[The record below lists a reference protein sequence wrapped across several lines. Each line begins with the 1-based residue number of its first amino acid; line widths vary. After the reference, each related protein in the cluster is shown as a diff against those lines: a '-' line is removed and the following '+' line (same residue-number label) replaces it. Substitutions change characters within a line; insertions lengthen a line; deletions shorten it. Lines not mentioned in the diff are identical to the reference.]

1 MQSFTER
8 LDAAV
13 SALGVQLGP
22 LAFDIARA
30 EWDSPQDMIDFLS
43 LITQDNQ
50 ADNQ

>member
-8 LDAAV
+8 LDVAV

-30 EWDSPQDMIDFLS
+30 QWDNPQDMVDFLN
-43 LITQDNQ
+43 LITSDGQAGNQ
-50 ADNQ
+50 